1 MTSDRTPNRP
11 MRDPIE
17 IWDDLLHEVAEQAAA
32 DSTPTED
39 DIRWSREVDA
49 MVDEKLA
56 ALWRQLT
63 PLDAPVQ
70 RGVTIPPEIEALD
83 RSVLIR
89 ELERLRAGAKVR
101 YAHYDLTGL
110 TEHDLQLL
118 LTITLGS
125 MTK

>member
-1 MTSDRTPNRP
+1 MTRDRIPNRP

-17 IWDDLLHEVAEQAAA
+17 IWDDLLHEAAEQAAA
-32 DSTPTED
+32 DSKPTED

-49 MVDEKLA
+49 MVDDRLA

-83 RSVLIR
+83 RNVLIG
-89 ELERLRAGAKVR
+89 ELERLRAASRVR

-110 TEHDLQLL
+110 TVHDLRLL
-118 LTITLGS
+118 LTVTLGA
-125 MTK
+125 MKK